1 MTKVI
6 AVVSGKGGVGKT
18 MLVSNLGVALAEMGK
33 SVLLID
39 GNLSGANLG
48 LHLDILPFYPFS
60 LNNVLRGEVEIEKGI
75 YRHHSGVE
83 VMPASLLDH
92 YIDPKKLRD
101 VVKHLYGKKDFI
113 IIDAAAGLDRE
124 VKTAIDIADSVII
137 VTNPEMPALTDAVRI
152 KKMINEKKK
161 EILGVVI
168 NRVSNANF
176 ELKKEY
182 VEDFLGLPV
191 LAVIPEHKKVREAIA
206 IKTPVYLHAPK
217 LNVSKE
223 IRRLGCFIAGEPF
236 QEYGI
241 IDKFKS
247 FLGLG

>member
-6 AVVSGKGGVGKT
+6 SVVSGKGGVGKT
-18 MLVSNLGVALAEMGK
+18 TLGSNIGVALASLGK
-33 SVLLID
+33 SVLLVD

-48 LHLDILPFYPFS
+48 LHLDVLPFYPFS
-60 LNNVLRGEVEIEKGI
+60 LNNVLRGEIEIEKGI

-83 VMPASLLDH
+83 VLPASLLDH
-92 YIDPKKLRD
+92 YIEPHRIKH
-101 VVKHLYGKKDFI
+101 VVKHMLDKKDFI

-124 VKTAIDIADSVII
+124 VKVAIDAADSIII

-152 KKMINEKKK
+152 KKLAHEKKK
-161 EILGVVI
+161 EIMGVVI
-168 NRVSNANF
+168 NRVSKERF
-176 ELKKEY
+176 ELNKEY
-182 VEDFLGLPV
+182 IEDFLGLPV

-206 IKTPVYLHAPK
+206 IKTPVFLHAPR

-223 IRRLGCFIAGEPF
+223 IMKLSCMIAGEEIPKI
-236 QEYGI
+236 GI
-241 IDKFKS
+241 WERFKA